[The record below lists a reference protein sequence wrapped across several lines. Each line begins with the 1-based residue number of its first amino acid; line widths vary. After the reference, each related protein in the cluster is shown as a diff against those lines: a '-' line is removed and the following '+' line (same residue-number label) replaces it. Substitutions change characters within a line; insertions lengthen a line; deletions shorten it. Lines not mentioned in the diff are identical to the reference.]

1 MEIFIKKN
9 SKNKIWL
16 GFHISHGLVILD
28 RSTGGSVSD
37 EGYLFFKCS
46 DWSIYKETD
55 AWEKPN
61 YTYVIPYLNSLDKDK
76 IKSAK
81 EDATKKLNY
90 YVDKI
95 KDMHFELLK
104 VIHNIYLIKKG
115 LEPQFIVKSNK
126 KFRESVCKECKIAVD
141 NSKNYECIV
150 CRWIVCSNCG
160 ACKQH
165 AHWSNL

>member
-9 SKNKIWL
+9 SENKIWL

-28 RSTGGSVSD
+28 RSIGGSESD

-46 DWSIYKETD
+46 DWSIYKETGV
-55 AWEKPN
+55 WEKPN

-76 IKSAK
+76 IKSAQ
-81 EDATKKLNY
+81 EDAINKLNH

-104 VIHNIYLIKKG
+104 IIHNNYLIKKS
-115 LEPQFIVKSNK
+115 LKPQSIAKSNK
-126 KFRESVCKECKIAVD
+126 KFRESVCWECRTAVD
-141 NSKNYECIV
+141 NSEDYECLA
-150 CRWIVCSNCG
+150 CRWIICSNCG
-160 ACKQH
+160 ACKQ
-165 AHWSNL
+165 NGCN

>member
-9 SKNKIWL
+9 SEDKIWL

-28 RSTGGSVSD
+28 RSIGGSESD

-55 AWEKPN
+55 VWEKPN

-76 IKSAK
+76 IKSAQ
-81 EDATKKLNY
+81 EDAINKLNH

-104 VIHNIYLIKKG
+104 IIHLALFPQHNKQNICLFQEIFLYDL
-115 LEPQFIVKSNK
+115 LEFLTHSCYIFSFTQVPV
-126 KFRESVCKECKIAVD
+126 
-141 NSKNYECIV
+141 
-150 CRWIVCSNCG
+150 
-160 ACKQH
+160 
-165 AHWSNL
+165 

>member
-1 MEIFIKKN
+1 VEIFIKKN
-9 SKNKIWL
+9 SENKIWL

-28 RSTGGSVSD
+28 RSIGKSESD

-61 YTYVIPYLNSLDKDK
+61 YIYIIPYLNSLDKDK

-115 LEPQFIVKSNK
+115 LEPQLIVKSNK

-160 ACKQH
+160 ACKH
-165 AHWSNL
+165 DAHWSNL